1 MGKVLDV
8 TRIYEKL
15 KKELRLQLAKLT
27 QSLRLALIKV
37 GKDYSSQ
44 VYLSS
49 QEKLAKELGIEYVV
63 VELDVKDSEAAAIK
77 KIEELNNDERITGI
91 MIHKP
96 FPRRWSEDVI
106 FSALS
111 HKKDIEGISPYNLGM
126 VCLGKPLFISPTVLS
141 VLELLKNIKV
151 DLYGKDV
158 TIVGFSSIIGKPLT
172 FLLGNNFA
180 TVNITHIATYK
191 VKRLPFYIK
200 NADIVISAVGKP
212 HVIKGAWIKKGSIII
227 DVGTA
232 QRQGKITGDVE
243 FDVALK
249 KASYISPVPGGVGKL
264 TPLFLFKNLL
274 KAAQL

>member
-15 KKELRLQLAKLT
+15 KKELRRELTKLT
-27 QSLRLALIKV
+27 QSLRLALIKI

-63 VELDVKDSEAAAIK
+63 VELDAKDSEAAAIK

-96 FPRRWSEDVI
+96 FPRHWSEDVI

-111 HKKDIEGISPYNLGM
+111 HKKDVEGISPYNLGM
-126 VCLGKPLFISPTVLS
+126 LCLGKPLFISPTVLS

-212 HVIKGAWIKKGSIII
+212 HVIKGTWIKKGSIII

-243 FDVALK
+243 FDVAFK